1 MVPFVVKFT
10 VEGGVVVTLVVMLT
24 VGGVVVTL
32 VVMLTVGGVVVTL
45 VVMLTVGGTVRARAH
60 GRVMEKARAGRVSFI
75 VVVLRVVRLL
85 KVRLF
90 CGLEVE
96 VC

>member
-1 MVPFVVKFT
+1 MVPFVVKLT
-10 VEGGVVVTLVVMLT
+10 VE
-24 VGGVVVTL
+24 GGVVVTL

-60 GRVMEKARAGRVSFI
+60 GRVMKKARAGRVSFI
-75 VVVLRVVRLL
+75 VVMLRVVRLL